1 MLKINNK
8 GQSLVMF
15 VLIIPIFLLILTLIY
30 DVGNAIYEK
39 DRLSNTNY
47 LTIEYGLNNID
58 TVTENDLKNLIEQ
71 NTSNL
76 KYIYV
81 TIEDNQIE
89 IKMEKDAKS
98 IIGKMFNFN
107 LVKIISHYK
116 GKIINNQKT
125 LLYKLEEEKNIKEI
139 HKILKTNTSDSR
151 LSWFNVGEYKSKP
164 NMVGDL
170 QTTSPNQVSA
180 EIKKLLT

>member
-15 VLIIPIFLLILTLIY
+15 VLIIPIFLLILTLVY

-81 TIEDNQIE
+81 TIEENQIE

-98 IIGKMFNFN
+98 I

-116 GKIINNQKT
+116 GKIINNQK
-125 LLYKLEEEKNIKEI
+125 EI
-139 HKILKTNTSDSR
+139 ERI
-151 LSWFNVGEYKSKP
+151 V
-164 NMVGDL
+164 
-170 QTTSPNQVSA
+170 
-180 EIKKLLT
+180 

>member
-1 MLKINNK
+1 MLRLNNK

-15 VLIIPIFLLILTLIY
+15 IILLPILLLILTLVY

-81 TIEDNQIE
+81 TIEENQIE

-116 GKIINNQKT
+116 GKIINNQK
-125 LLYKLEEEKNIKEI
+125 EI
-139 HKILKTNTSDSR
+139 ERI
-151 LSWFNVGEYKSKP
+151 V
-164 NMVGDL
+164 
-170 QTTSPNQVSA
+170 
-180 EIKKLLT
+180 

>member
-15 VLIIPIFLLILTLIY
+15 VLIIPIFLLILTLVY

-58 TVTENDLKNLIEQ
+58 TVTENDLKNLTEQ
-71 NTSNL
+71 YTSNL

-81 TIEDNQIE
+81 TIEENQIE

-116 GKIINNQKT
+116 GKIINNQK
-125 LLYKLEEEKNIKEI
+125 EI
-139 HKILKTNTSDSR
+139 ERI
-151 LSWFNVGEYKSKP
+151 V
-164 NMVGDL
+164 
-170 QTTSPNQVSA
+170 
-180 EIKKLLT
+180 

>member
-15 VLIIPIFLLILTLIY
+15 VLIIPIFLLILTIVY

-81 TIEDNQIE
+81 TIEENQIE
-89 IKMEKDAKS
+89 IKIEKDAKS

-116 GKIINNQKT
+116 GKIINNQK
-125 LLYKLEEEKNIKEI
+125 EI
-139 HKILKTNTSDSR
+139 ERI
-151 LSWFNVGEYKSKP
+151 V
-164 NMVGDL
+164 
-170 QTTSPNQVSA
+170 
-180 EIKKLLT
+180 

>member
-15 VLIIPIFLLILTLIY
+15 VLIIPIFLLILTLVY

-81 TIEDNQIE
+81 TIEENQIE

-107 LVKIISHYK
+107 LVKIVSHYK
-116 GKIINNQKT
+116 GKIINNQK
-125 LLYKLEEEKNIKEI
+125 EI
-139 HKILKTNTSDSR
+139 ERI
-151 LSWFNVGEYKSKP
+151 V
-164 NMVGDL
+164 
-170 QTTSPNQVSA
+170 
-180 EIKKLLT
+180 

>member
-15 VLIIPIFLLILTLIY
+15 ILIISIFLLILTLVY

-81 TIEDNQIE
+81 TIEENQIE

-116 GKIINNQKT
+116 GKIINNQK
-125 LLYKLEEEKNIKEI
+125 EI
-139 HKILKTNTSDSR
+139 ERI
-151 LSWFNVGEYKSKP
+151 V
-164 NMVGDL
+164 
-170 QTTSPNQVSA
+170 
-180 EIKKLLT
+180 

>member
-15 VLIIPIFLLILTLIY
+15 VLIIPIFLLILTLVY

-58 TVTENDLKNLIEQ
+58 TVTENYLKNLIEQ

-81 TIEDNQIE
+81 TIEENQIE
-89 IKMEKDAKS
+89 IKIEKDAKS

-116 GKIINNQKT
+116 GKIINNQK
-125 LLYKLEEEKNIKEI
+125 EI
-139 HKILKTNTSDSR
+139 ERI
-151 LSWFNVGEYKSKP
+151 V
-164 NMVGDL
+164 
-170 QTTSPNQVSA
+170 
-180 EIKKLLT
+180 

>member
-15 VLIIPIFLLILTLIY
+15 VLIIPIFLLILTLVY

-81 TIEDNQIE
+81 NIEENQIE

-116 GKIINNQKT
+116 GKIINNQK
-125 LLYKLEEEKNIKEI
+125 EI
-139 HKILKTNTSDSR
+139 ERI
-151 LSWFNVGEYKSKP
+151 V
-164 NMVGDL
+164 
-170 QTTSPNQVSA
+170 
-180 EIKKLLT
+180 

>member
-15 VLIIPIFLLILTLIY
+15 VLIIPIFLLILTLVY

-58 TVTENDLKNLIEQ
+58 TVTENDLKNLIEK

-81 TIEDNQIE
+81 TIEENQIE
-89 IKMEKDAKS
+89 IKMEKDVKS

-116 GKIINNQKT
+116 GKIINNQK
-125 LLYKLEEEKNIKEI
+125 EI
-139 HKILKTNTSDSR
+139 ERI
-151 LSWFNVGEYKSKP
+151 V
-164 NMVGDL
+164 
-170 QTTSPNQVSA
+170 
-180 EIKKLLT
+180 

>member
-15 VLIIPIFLLILTLIY
+15 VLIIPIFLLILTLVY

-58 TVTENDLKNLIEQ
+58 TITENDLKNLIEQ

-81 TIEDNQIE
+81 TIEGNQIE

-116 GKIINNQKT
+116 GKIINNQK
-125 LLYKLEEEKNIKEI
+125 EI
-139 HKILKTNTSDSR
+139 ERI
-151 LSWFNVGEYKSKP
+151 V
-164 NMVGDL
+164 
-170 QTTSPNQVSA
+170 
-180 EIKKLLT
+180 

>member
-15 VLIIPIFLLILTLIY
+15 VLIIPIFLLILTLVY

-81 TIEDNQIE
+81 TIEENQIE

-116 GKIINNQKT
+116 GKIINNK
-125 LLYKLEEEKNIKEI
+125 KEI
-139 HKILKTNTSDSR
+139 ERI
-151 LSWFNVGEYKSKP
+151 V
-164 NMVGDL
+164 
-170 QTTSPNQVSA
+170 
-180 EIKKLLT
+180 

>member
-15 VLIIPIFLLILTLIY
+15 VLIIPIFLLILTLVY
-30 DVGNAIYEK
+30 DVGNTIYEK

-81 TIEDNQIE
+81 TIEENQIE

-107 LVKIISHYK
+107 LVKIISHYE
-116 GKIINNQKT
+116 GKIINNQK
-125 LLYKLEEEKNIKEI
+125 EI
-139 HKILKTNTSDSR
+139 ERI
-151 LSWFNVGEYKSKP
+151 V
-164 NMVGDL
+164 
-170 QTTSPNQVSA
+170 
-180 EIKKLLT
+180 

>member
-15 VLIIPIFLLILTLIY
+15 VLIIPIFLLILTLVY

-81 TIEDNQIE
+81 TIEENQIE
-89 IKMEKDAKS
+89 IKMEKDAKG

-116 GKIINNQKT
+116 GKIINNQK
-125 LLYKLEEEKNIKEI
+125 EI
-139 HKILKTNTSDSR
+139 ERI
-151 LSWFNVGEYKSKP
+151 V
-164 NMVGDL
+164 
-170 QTTSPNQVSA
+170 
-180 EIKKLLT
+180 

>member
-15 VLIIPIFLLILTLIY
+15 VLIIPIFLLILTLVY

-71 NTSNL
+71 NTSNP

-81 TIEDNQIE
+81 TIEENQIE

-116 GKIINNQKT
+116 GKIINNQK
-125 LLYKLEEEKNIKEI
+125 EI
-139 HKILKTNTSDSR
+139 ERI
-151 LSWFNVGEYKSKP
+151 V
-164 NMVGDL
+164 
-170 QTTSPNQVSA
+170 
-180 EIKKLLT
+180 

>member
-15 VLIIPIFLLILTLIY
+15 VLIIPIFLLILTLVY
-30 DVGNAIYEK
+30 DIGNAIYEK

-47 LTIEYGLNNID
+47 LTIGYGLNNID

-81 TIEDNQIE
+81 TIEENQIE

-116 GKIINNQKT
+116 GKIINNQK
-125 LLYKLEEEKNIKEI
+125 EI
-139 HKILKTNTSDSR
+139 ERI
-151 LSWFNVGEYKSKP
+151 V
-164 NMVGDL
+164 
-170 QTTSPNQVSA
+170 
-180 EIKKLLT
+180 

>member
-8 GQSLVMF
+8 GQSLVMI
-15 VLIIPIFLLILTLIY
+15 VLIIPIFLLILTLVY

-81 TIEDNQIE
+81 TIEENQIE

-116 GKIINNQKT
+116 GKIINNQK
-125 LLYKLEEEKNIKEI
+125 EI
-139 HKILKTNTSDSR
+139 ERI
-151 LSWFNVGEYKSKP
+151 V
-164 NMVGDL
+164 
-170 QTTSPNQVSA
+170 
-180 EIKKLLT
+180 

>member
-15 VLIIPIFLLILTLIY
+15 VLIIPIFLLILTLVY

-81 TIEDNQIE
+81 TIEENQIE
-89 IKMEKDAKS
+89 IKIEKDAKS

-107 LVKIISHYK
+107 LLKIISHYK
-116 GKIINNQKT
+116 GKIINNQK
-125 LLYKLEEEKNIKEI
+125 EI
-139 HKILKTNTSDSR
+139 ERI
-151 LSWFNVGEYKSKP
+151 V
-164 NMVGDL
+164 
-170 QTTSPNQVSA
+170 
-180 EIKKLLT
+180 

>member
-15 VLIIPIFLLILTLIY
+15 VLIIPIFLLILTLVY
-30 DVGNAIYEK
+30 DVVNAIYEK

-81 TIEDNQIE
+81 TIEENQIE

-116 GKIINNQKT
+116 GKIINNQK
-125 LLYKLEEEKNIKEI
+125 EI
-139 HKILKTNTSDSR
+139 ERI
-151 LSWFNVGEYKSKP
+151 V
-164 NMVGDL
+164 
-170 QTTSPNQVSA
+170 
-180 EIKKLLT
+180 

>member
-15 VLIIPIFLLILTLIY
+15 VLIIPIFLLILTLVY

-58 TVTENDLKNLIEQ
+58 TITENDLKNLIEK

-81 TIEDNQIE
+81 TIEENQIE

-116 GKIINNQKT
+116 GKIINNQK
-125 LLYKLEEEKNIKEI
+125 EI
-139 HKILKTNTSDSR
+139 ERI
-151 LSWFNVGEYKSKP
+151 V
-164 NMVGDL
+164 
-170 QTTSPNQVSA
+170 
-180 EIKKLLT
+180 

>member
-15 VLIIPIFLLILTLIY
+15 VLIIPIFLLILTLVY

-76 KYIYV
+76 KYIYE
-81 TIEDNQIE
+81 TIEENQIE

-116 GKIINNQKT
+116 GKIINNQK
-125 LLYKLEEEKNIKEI
+125 EI
-139 HKILKTNTSDSR
+139 ERI
-151 LSWFNVGEYKSKP
+151 V
-164 NMVGDL
+164 
-170 QTTSPNQVSA
+170 
-180 EIKKLLT
+180 

>member
-15 VLIIPIFLLILTLIY
+15 VLIIPIFLLILTLVY

-76 KYIYV
+76 KYIYL
-81 TIEDNQIE
+81 TIEENQIE

-116 GKIINNQKT
+116 GKIINNQK
-125 LLYKLEEEKNIKEI
+125 EI
-139 HKILKTNTSDSR
+139 ERI
-151 LSWFNVGEYKSKP
+151 V
-164 NMVGDL
+164 
-170 QTTSPNQVSA
+170 
-180 EIKKLLT
+180 

>member
-15 VLIIPIFLLILTLIY
+15 VLIIPIFLLILTLVY

-81 TIEDNQIE
+81 TIEENQIE

-107 LVKIISHYK
+107 LVKIISHYE
-116 GKIINNQKT
+116 GKIINNQKDI
-125 LLYKLEEEKNIKEI
+125 ERI
-139 HKILKTNTSDSR
+139 
-151 LSWFNVGEYKSKP
+151 V
-164 NMVGDL
+164 
-170 QTTSPNQVSA
+170 
-180 EIKKLLT
+180 

>member
-1 MLKINNK
+1 MKINNK

-15 VLIIPIFLLILTLIY
+15 VLIIPIFLLILTLVY

-81 TIEDNQIE
+81 TIEENQIE

-116 GKIINNQKT
+116 GKIINNQK
-125 LLYKLEEEKNIKEI
+125 EI
-139 HKILKTNTSDSR
+139 ERI
-151 LSWFNVGEYKSKP
+151 V
-164 NMVGDL
+164 
-170 QTTSPNQVSA
+170 
-180 EIKKLLT
+180 

>member
-15 VLIIPIFLLILTLIY
+15 VLIIPIFLLILTLVY

-71 NTSNL
+71 NTTNL

-81 TIEDNQIE
+81 TIEENQIE

-116 GKIINNQKT
+116 GKIINNQK
-125 LLYKLEEEKNIKEI
+125 EI
-139 HKILKTNTSDSR
+139 ERI
-151 LSWFNVGEYKSKP
+151 V
-164 NMVGDL
+164 
-170 QTTSPNQVSA
+170 
-180 EIKKLLT
+180 

>member
-15 VLIIPIFLLILTLIY
+15 VLIIPTFLLILTLVY

-81 TIEDNQIE
+81 TIEENQIE

-116 GKIINNQKT
+116 GKIINNQK
-125 LLYKLEEEKNIKEI
+125 EI
-139 HKILKTNTSDSR
+139 ERI
-151 LSWFNVGEYKSKP
+151 V
-164 NMVGDL
+164 
-170 QTTSPNQVSA
+170 
-180 EIKKLLT
+180 

>member
-1 MLKINNK
+1 
-8 GQSLVMF
+8 MF
-15 VLIIPIFLLILTLIY
+15 ILIIPIFLLILTLVY

-81 TIEDNQIE
+81 TIEGNQIE

-116 GKIINNQKT
+116 GKIINNQK
-125 LLYKLEEEKNIKEI
+125 EI
-139 HKILKTNTSDSR
+139 ERI
-151 LSWFNVGEYKSKP
+151 V
-164 NMVGDL
+164 
-170 QTTSPNQVSA
+170 
-180 EIKKLLT
+180 

>member
-8 GQSLVMF
+8 GQSLVML
-15 VLIIPIFLLILTLIY
+15 VLIIPIFLLILTLVY

-58 TVTENDLKNLIEQ
+58 TVEE
-71 NTSNL
+71 
-76 KYIYV
+76 
-81 TIEDNQIE
+81 NQIE

-107 LVKIISHYK
+107 LVKIISHYE
-116 GKIINNQKT
+116 GKIINNQK
-125 LLYKLEEEKNIKEI
+125 EI
-139 HKILKTNTSDSR
+139 ERI
-151 LSWFNVGEYKSKP
+151 V
-164 NMVGDL
+164 
-170 QTTSPNQVSA
+170 
-180 EIKKLLT
+180 

>member
-15 VLIIPIFLLILTLIY
+15 VLIIPMFLLILTLVY

-81 TIEDNQIE
+81 TIEENQIE

-116 GKIINNQKT
+116 GKIINNQK
-125 LLYKLEEEKNIKEI
+125 EI
-139 HKILKTNTSDSR
+139 ERI
-151 LSWFNVGEYKSKP
+151 V
-164 NMVGDL
+164 
-170 QTTSPNQVSA
+170 
-180 EIKKLLT
+180 

>member
-15 VLIIPIFLLILTLIY
+15 VLIIPIFLLILTLVY

-39 DRLSNTNY
+39 DILSNTNY

-58 TVTENDLKNLIEQ
+58 TVTKNDLKNLIEQ

-81 TIEDNQIE
+81 TIEENQIE

-116 GKIINNQKT
+116 GKIINNQK
-125 LLYKLEEEKNIKEI
+125 EI
-139 HKILKTNTSDSR
+139 ERI
-151 LSWFNVGEYKSKP
+151 V
-164 NMVGDL
+164 
-170 QTTSPNQVSA
+170 
-180 EIKKLLT
+180 

>member
-15 VLIIPIFLLILTLIY
+15 VLIIPIFLLILTL
-30 DVGNAIYEK
+30 
-39 DRLSNTNY
+39 
-47 LTIEYGLNNID
+47 EYGLNNID

-81 TIEDNQIE
+81 TIEENQIE

-116 GKIINNQKT
+116 GKIINNQK
-125 LLYKLEEEKNIKEI
+125 EI
-139 HKILKTNTSDSR
+139 ERI
-151 LSWFNVGEYKSKP
+151 V
-164 NMVGDL
+164 
-170 QTTSPNQVSA
+170 
-180 EIKKLLT
+180 

>member
-8 GQSLVMF
+8 GQSLVML
-15 VLIIPIFLLILTLIY
+15 VLIIPIFLLILTLVY

-81 TIEDNQIE
+81 TIEENQIE

-107 LVKIISHYK
+107 LVKIISHYE
-116 GKIINNQKT
+116 GKIINTQ
-125 LLYKLEEEKNIKEI
+125 KEI
-139 HKILKTNTSDSR
+139 ERI
-151 LSWFNVGEYKSKP
+151 V
-164 NMVGDL
+164 
-170 QTTSPNQVSA
+170 
-180 EIKKLLT
+180 

>member
-15 VLIIPIFLLILTLIY
+15 VLIIPIFLLILTLVY

-81 TIEDNQIE
+81 TIEENQIE
-89 IKMEKDAKS
+89 IKMEKDAKC

-116 GKIINNQKT
+116 GKIINNQK
-125 LLYKLEEEKNIKEI
+125 EI
-139 HKILKTNTSDSR
+139 ERI
-151 LSWFNVGEYKSKP
+151 V
-164 NMVGDL
+164 
-170 QTTSPNQVSA
+170 
-180 EIKKLLT
+180 

>member
-8 GQSLVMF
+8 GQSLVML
-15 VLIIPIFLLILTLIY
+15 VLIIPIFLLILTLVY

-58 TVTENDLKNLIEQ
+58 TVTENDLKYLIEQ

-81 TIEDNQIE
+81 TIEENQIE

-107 LVKIISHYK
+107 LVKIISHYE
-116 GKIINNQKT
+116 GKIINNQK
-125 LLYKLEEEKNIKEI
+125 EI
-139 HKILKTNTSDSR
+139 ERI
-151 LSWFNVGEYKSKP
+151 V
-164 NMVGDL
+164 
-170 QTTSPNQVSA
+170 
-180 EIKKLLT
+180 

>member
-15 VLIIPIFLLILTLIY
+15 VLIIPIFLLILTLVY

-39 DRLSNTNY
+39 DILSNTNY

-81 TIEDNQIE
+81 TIEENQIE

-116 GKIINNQKT
+116 GKIINNQK
-125 LLYKLEEEKNIKEI
+125 EI
-139 HKILKTNTSDSR
+139 ERI
-151 LSWFNVGEYKSKP
+151 V
-164 NMVGDL
+164 
-170 QTTSPNQVSA
+170 
-180 EIKKLLT
+180 

>member
-1 MLKINNK
+1 MLNINNK

-15 VLIIPIFLLILTLIY
+15 VLIIPIFLLILTLVY

-81 TIEDNQIE
+81 TIEENQIE

-107 LVKIISHYK
+107 LVKIISHYE
-116 GKIINNQKT
+116 GKIINNQK
-125 LLYKLEEEKNIKEI
+125 EI
-139 HKILKTNTSDSR
+139 ERI
-151 LSWFNVGEYKSKP
+151 V
-164 NMVGDL
+164 
-170 QTTSPNQVSA
+170 
-180 EIKKLLT
+180 

>member
-1 MLKINNK
+1 MLKLNNK

-116 GKIINNQKT
+116 GKIINNQK
-125 LLYKLEEEKNIKEI
+125 EI
-139 HKILKTNTSDSR
+139 ERI
-151 LSWFNVGEYKSKP
+151 V
-164 NMVGDL
+164 
-170 QTTSPNQVSA
+170 
-180 EIKKLLT
+180 

>member
-15 VLIIPIFLLILTLIY
+15 VLIIPIFLLILTLVY

-81 TIEDNQIE
+81 TIEENQIE

-116 GKIINNQKT
+116 GKIINNQK
-125 LLYKLEEEKNIKEI
+125 EI
-139 HKILKTNTSDSR
+139 ETI
-151 LSWFNVGEYKSKP
+151 V
-164 NMVGDL
+164 
-170 QTTSPNQVSA
+170 
-180 EIKKLLT
+180 

>member
-15 VLIIPIFLLILTLIY
+15 VLIIPIFLLILTLVY

-81 TIEDNQIE
+81 TIEENQIE
-89 IKMEKDAKS
+89 IKMEKNAKS

-116 GKIINNQKT
+116 GKIINNQK
-125 LLYKLEEEKNIKEI
+125 EI
-139 HKILKTNTSDSR
+139 ERI
-151 LSWFNVGEYKSKP
+151 V
-164 NMVGDL
+164 
-170 QTTSPNQVSA
+170 
-180 EIKKLLT
+180 

>member
-15 VLIIPIFLLILTLIY
+15 VLIIPIFLLILTLVY

-81 TIEDNQIE
+81 TIEENQIE
-89 IKMEKDAKS
+89 IKIEKDAKS

-116 GKIINNQKT
+116 GKIKNNQK
-125 LLYKLEEEKNIKEI
+125 EI
-139 HKILKTNTSDSR
+139 ERI
-151 LSWFNVGEYKSKP
+151 V
-164 NMVGDL
+164 
-170 QTTSPNQVSA
+170 
-180 EIKKLLT
+180 